1 MNQVS
6 LKFLIRDAVGN
17 LRKLGVDSDVARLGS
32 GAHCEIRLPPEQA
45 APEQLH
51 IEARA
56 GGVFAEV
63 RSLTPATLLN
73 GLPFTQGRLLPESQL
88 QIGSFQVSV
97 VAASSDSEH
106 RAKPES
112 QASRSKFVYALGA
125 LGFPLGFWLLLTAKR
140 PGEAT
145 VAAVPP
151 PALFVDEPS
160 TCSES
165 TPGTALS
172 LAEAELERAESAR
185 ERAPFDAER
194 GVNAVALYERAA
206 ACFRTAGRPDTAKQA
221 ELAAGALKRKMNQE
235 FRLHQVRLDWAQA
248 THHYDEARTEVRLLL
263 SFVGQRGAEY
273 VSFLSAVDRQIELK
287 NSSPKE

>member
-1 MNQVS
+1 MNLTS
-6 LKFLIRDAVGN
+6 LKFVIRDGVGN
-17 LRKLGVDSDVARLGS
+17 LRELGVDSDIARVGS

-51 IEARA
+51 IEARS

-73 GLPFTQGRLLPESQL
+73 GLPFTQGRLLPESLL
-88 QIGSFQVSV
+88 QIGNFQVSG
-97 VAASSDSEH
+97 VAANLGLER

-112 QASRSKFVYALGA
+112 EASRSKFVYVLGA
-125 LGFPLGFWLLLTAKR
+125 VGFPLGFWVLLTTKPQA
-140 PGEAT
+140 EAS

-160 TCSES
+160 TCNES
-165 TPGTALS
+165 APGTALS
-172 LAEAELERAESAR
+172 LAEAELSRAESSR

-194 GVNAVALYERAA
+194 GVNAVALYARAA
-206 ACFRTAGRPDTAKQA
+206 ACFRAAAKPEDA
-221 ELAAGALKRKMNQE
+221 KRATLAADDLKRKMNQG
-235 FRLHQVRLDWAQA
+235 FHLHQVRLDWAQE

-263 SFVGQRGAEY
+263 SFVGQRGGEY
-273 VSFLSAVDRQIELK
+273 ATFLSALDRQIELK
-287 NSSPKE
+287 NSGNK

>member
-1 MNQVS
+1 MNQGS
-6 LKFLIRDAVGN
+6 LKFVIRDAAGN
-17 LRKLGVDSDVARLGS
+17 LRELGVDSDVAQLGS

-45 APEQLH
+45 APEQLR

-63 RSLTPATLLN
+63 RSLRPATLLN
-73 GLPFTQGRLLPESQL
+73 GVPFTQGRLLPESWL
-88 QIGSFQVSV
+88 QIGDFQVSV
-97 VAASSDSEH
+97 LAASSVVER

-112 QASRSKFVYALGA
+112 QASRSKFVYVLGA
-125 LGFPLGFWLLLTAKR
+125 IGFPLGFWVLLTTGPR
-140 PGEAT
+140 GEAT
-145 VAAVPP
+145 VAAVAP

-160 TCSES
+160 KCSEN
-165 TPGTALS
+165 TPGTARS
-172 LAEAELERAESAR
+172 LAEADLERAESAR

-206 ACFRTAGRPDTAKQA
+206 ACFHTAGQPDAARRAK
-221 ELAAGALKRKMNQE
+221 LAADALKLKMNQE

-248 THHYDEARTEVRLLL
+248 TNHYDEARTEVRLLL

-273 VSFLSAVDRQIELK
+273 VSFLSAVDRQIELR
-287 NSSPKE
+287 SSRPKE